1 MGWGTPGDAMIHVG
15 TTARRHAITA
25 CRRADM
31 PTCIA
36 LMLTFGCATAHL
48 PAQLHGYAIVVEEKD
63 QQSVELARALRDSGI
78 KVRPRVRGGSGP
90 TAALLYFTFRYPE
103 PGEPTWFHLRL
114 ADTRSGVIVRASTI
128 QLDSAT
134 ATPRTRAQAAVRALL
149 AGDSTLSS
157 P

>member
-1 MGWGTPGDAMIHVG
+1 MTWFVAL
-15 TTARRHAITA
+15 
-25 CRRADM
+25 CRRAVV

-36 LMLTFGCATAHL
+36 FGLACAASRVPHAL
-48 PAQLHGYAIVVEEKD
+48 RGYNILVEEKD
-63 QQSVELARALRDSGI
+63 EQSVQLARAMREQGF

-90 TAALLYFTFRYPE
+90 TAVLIFFTFRYPA
-103 PGEPTWFHLRL
+103 PGEPTWLHLRL

-134 ATPRTRAQAAVRALL
+134 ATPRTRAQAAVKALM
-149 AGDSTLSS
+149 AEDSTTTS